1 MQTLIGNSLL
11 SLAILGGSLSIM
23 AVMSDMQ
30 DQIHKQKEII
40 STLEH
45 NNGVLLDSLSTLGQ
59 HCPDLVKS
67 YGSIRN
73 PSNVDYVGHSQN
85 RGAPSL

>member
-1 MQTLIGNSLL
+1 MQTLIGNSLF
-11 SLAILGGSLSIM
+11 SLAILGGSLGVM

-45 NNGVLLDSLSTLGQ
+45 NNGVLLDSLSSLGK
-59 HCPDLVKS
+59 HCPDLAKS
-67 YGSIRN
+67 YGSIRA
-73 PSNVDYVGHSQN
+73 PSNVDYVGRSQN
-85 RGAPSL
+85 RGAPNL